1 MYIFKQPLKYL
12 KEKIRNWIKNFFDN
26 IFQEQKYIEQRLE
39 DIQHE
44 SIISGHME
52 ALQQEEDWL
61 KQQVEERHKEE
72 EIPWKDKCHVQWL
85 KEGERNTKFFHR
97 TMIHKSYM
105 DHITKLEDAQG
116 NTILDHE

>member
-1 MYIFKQPLKYL
+1 MTNMYRFKQPLKYL

-52 ALQQEEDWL
+52 ALQQEED
-61 KQQVEERHKEE
+61 
-72 EIPWKDKCHVQWL
+72 
-85 KEGERNTKFFHR
+85 
-97 TMIHKSYM
+97 
-105 DHITKLEDAQG
+105 
-116 NTILDHE
+116 